1 MGGRRCISKL
11 RLINVTR
18 VAERRLNSMSYTNIL
33 LSKEAGIGIITINRP
48 KFLNALDRITVEE
61 LSQAVDSIAVD
72 DEIKVI
78 ILTGAGE
85 KAFVAG
91 GDIAYLKNLTTVEAR
106 EFSVFGQAVLRKMET
121 LSKPVIA
128 AINGFC
134 LGGGCELALACD
146 FRIASLNAKF
156 GQPEVGLGVT
166 AGFGGTQRLPRL
178 VGVGIAKQMHYTGD
192 VIDAA
197 EALRVGLV
205 NEVVSA
211 GTLMNHVKDIANK
224 ILSKGQLAVRSSK
237 MAINEGMQT
246 DIDRAMT
253 IEANIFGICFSTED
267 QGEGMNAFI
276 EKRKPQFNE
285 R

>member
-1 MGGRRCISKL
+1 MNRKSEVLKIQKFVGGRRCISKL

-156 GQPEVGLGVT
+156 GQPEVGLG
-166 AGFGGTQRLPRL
+166 GTQRLPRL

-197 EALRVGLV
+197 EALREGW
-205 NEVVSA
+205 
-211 GTLMNHVKDIANK
+211 LMKWYLQV
-224 ILSKGQLAVRSSK
+224 
-237 MAINEGMQT
+237 
-246 DIDRAMT
+246 
-253 IEANIFGICFSTED
+253 
-267 QGEGMNAFI
+267 
-276 EKRKPQFNE
+276 P
-285 R
+285 

>member
-1 MGGRRCISKL
+1 VDYQ
-11 RLINVTR
+11 NV
-18 VAERRLNSMSYTNIL
+18 L
-33 LSKEAGIGIITINRP
+33 LSKNEGIALITINRP
-48 KFLNALDRITVEE
+48 KFLNALNRATVEE
-61 LSQAVDSIAVD
+61 LSQIIDLVKKD
-72 DEIKVI
+72 DDVKAVI
-78 ILTGAGE
+78 ITGAGD
-85 KAFVAG
+85 KSFVAG
-91 GDIAYLKNLTTVEAR
+91 GDIAYLKTLTTVEAR
-106 EFSVFGQAVLRKMET
+106 EFAVFGQAVLRKMET
-121 LSKPVIA
+121 LAKPVIA

-134 LGGGCELALACD
+134 LGGGCELAMACD

-156 GQPEVGLGVT
+156 GQPEVSLGVM

-211 GTLMNHVKDIANK
+211 GNLMNHVKEIANK

-267 QGEGMNAFI
+267 QEEGMNAFI
-276 EKRKPQFNE
+276 EKRKPQFKE